1 MTNNYWDEVLKEE
14 KLTPFAR
21 PTVDVTKVSDTELQ
35 LKFVIVLP
43 PEVELGQYK
52 GLALERDKV
61 EVKPE
66 EVDAAMVSELKLAID
81 SVIDSDDVA
90 TEEFAA
96 IFSALVDALEEIDP
110 NCFSEIEEDT
120 DSDDDDDDFD
130 DGDEEID
137 LNDYDDD
144 DYDDDEMR
152 RSYQKTRYQN
162 GGNTDA
168 VKSDHFVYATRLGI
182 SPRAK
187 YAADESVLNHSYCDP
202 TSVKEQAVGC
212 DGTRCLGLDRE
223 QRQNRIAESN

>member
-1 MTNNYWDEVLKEE
+1 MTDAEN
-14 KLTPFAR
+14 A
-21 PTVDVTKVSDTELQ
+21 
-35 LKFVIVLP
+35 
-43 PEVELGQYK
+43 
-52 GLALERDKV
+52 LADIL
-61 EVKPE
+61 
-66 EVDAAMVSELKLAID
+66 
-81 SVIDSDDVA
+81 
-90 TEEFAA
+90 
-96 IFSALVDALEEIDP
+96 
-110 NCFSEIEEDT
+110 
-120 DSDDDDDDFD
+120 
-130 DGDEEID
+130 GDEH
-137 LNDYDDD
+137 D

-202 TSVKEQAVGC
+202 TAVKEQAVGC